1 MLVQSSKRVFKV
13 LLVVGHMALALQEA
27 KIIPKI
33 SMLNAFLPSIL
44 SSAAWESKDTLHG
57 TFNKGDDER
66 GNLRPQLLQT

>member
-1 MLVQSSKRVFKV
+1 
-13 LLVVGHMALALQEA
+13 MALALQEA
-27 KIIPKI
+27 IIIPKI

-66 GNLRPQLLQT
+66 GNLRPQLLPT